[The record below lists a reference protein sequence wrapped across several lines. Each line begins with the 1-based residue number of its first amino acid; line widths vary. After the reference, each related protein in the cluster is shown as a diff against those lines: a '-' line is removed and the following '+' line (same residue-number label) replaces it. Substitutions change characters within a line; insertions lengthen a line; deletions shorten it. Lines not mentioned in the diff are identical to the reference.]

1 MALQTLRDAAE
12 WRLVNPAHDV
22 RGMTVRGPGGSSHGS
37 AQALLIDTSLEE
49 VYGIELDT
57 GRTFAARQ
65 IRIGDGEVITE
76 GTRSEHG
83 ERDIIKEFGQ
93 PIRVMRREEA
103 GEEEAPDSFE
113 ERFRR
118 HFHRAFD
125 TEVQAFDDVAP
136 AYWFGHQMAQREHF
150 QGRTYEAAR
159 RGLQSHFRK
168 RNASHP
174 FERVEPAVRYAF
186 EQARALTL

>member
-22 RGMTVRGPGGSSHGS
+22 RGLIVRGPGGSSHGT
-37 AQALLIDTSLEE
+37 AQALLIDTTLQE

-65 IRIGDGEVITE
+65 IRIADGEIITE

-83 ERDIIKEFGQ
+83 ERNIIKEFGQ
-93 PIRVMRREEA
+93 PIRVMRREAA

-113 ERFRR
+113 GRFRG
-118 HFHRAFD
+118 HFQRAFD
-125 TEVQAFDDVAP
+125 AETHSFGDVSP
-136 AYWFGHQMAQREHF
+136 AYWFGHQMAQQEHF

-159 RGLQSHFRK
+159 RSLQSHFRK
-168 RNASHP
+168 GHP
-174 FERVEPAVRYAF
+174 SRPFDTVEPAIRFAF
-186 EQARALTL
+186 EQARRLTL